1 MPEKEPPK
9 RQLAALEYA
18 LQDMLARKMD
28 DMVTCVECG
37 EELVKKFAKDHKC
50 AVSKKIEEAAKQLQ
64 EYRKAKENEIRMQ
77 QEEARARAKKQEE
90 ER

>member
-1 MPEKEPPK
+1 LPEKEPPK
-9 RQLAALEYA
+9 RQLAVLEYA

-64 EYRKAKENEIRMQ
+64 EYRKAKENEIRM
-77 QEEARARAKKQEE
+77 
-90 ER
+90 